1 MRLGLMRPMSAPVS
15 ESGTMPRNR
24 HSQGG
29 TLWIVGET
37 GTAGKL
43 AWRTNRPDEC
53 ARARSV
59 FDSMLCKGYHA
70 FVVGATR
77 PGRSI
82 TAFEPAL
89 AQLMLVPGPASGWE
103 DCGAAAWTT
112 SVTEARSLLRD
123 WVGALLNKPD
133 DAPRRQRKG
142 AAERLRERRELLAAL
157 LRLLSQRQRQ
167 QLRESGHFIIT
178 GGASGIHYRLRADA
192 SANIDQLD
200 ASGAVQYRLGIL
212 PACELPLAGRLVM
225 QLLHLQDAETEHP
238 FLAAAQ
244 VFPAESPV
252 TRC

>member
-1 MRLGLMRPMSAPVS
+1 M
-15 ESGTMPRNR
+15 
-24 HSQGG
+24 
-29 TLWIVGET
+29 
-37 GTAGKL
+37 
-43 AWRTNRPDEC
+43 
-53 ARARSV
+53 

-112 SVTEARSLLRD
+112 SVAEARSLLRD
-123 WVGALLNKPD
+123 WVGALLNKPEG
-133 DAPRRQRKG
+133 APRQPRTS

-167 QLRESGHFIIT
+167 QLRESGAFTIT
-178 GGASGIHYRLRADA
+178 GGASGIRYRLRADA

-225 QLLHLQDAETEHP
+225 QLLHLQNAETEHA

-252 TRC
+252 PRC

>member
-1 MRLGLMRPMSAPVS
+1 
-15 ESGTMPRNR
+15 MPRNR

-29 TLWIVGET
+29 TLWVVGET
-37 GTAGKL
+37 GSAGKF

-53 ARARSV
+53 ARARSI

-82 TAFEPAL
+82 SAFEPAL
-89 AQLMLVPGPASGWE
+89 AQLMLVPGPAGGWE
-103 DCGAAAWTT
+103 DCDAAAWTT

-123 WVGALLNKPD
+123 WVGTMLNKPQ
-133 DAPRRQRKG
+133 DAPRRQRTR

-167 QLRESGHFIIT
+167 QLRESGSFTIT

-200 ASGAVQYRLGIL
+200 ASGAVEYRLAIT
-212 PACELPLAGRLVM
+212 PVCELPLAGRLVM